1 MNSSQISFQIAART
15 LSGAPS
21 SLSKNFVSSPVS
33 VSVHVLPVL
42 VLWTIPDPY
51 MGFLEHSLQ
60 EVELVE
66 VVELRRNNLLET
78 LAGSVADSHLL
89 LNKTKIYGLGRL

>member
-1 MNSSQISFQIAART
+1 
-15 LSGAPS
+15 
-21 SLSKNFVSSPVS
+21 
-33 VSVHVLPVL
+33 
-42 VLWTIPDPY
+42 

-89 LNKTKIYGLGRL
+89 LNKTKIYGLSRL